1 MTRLPPSTCQ
11 EFVHAPVFRSRVRE
25 SAGGIVQTSLPSA
38 GVEENQPQRSHEH
51 GSGKHAAGFTLLEL
65 LIAVAIFAVVLA
77 AINGVF
83 YGAMRLQRSSSRSVE
98 ESLPIQQALAIIKR
112 DLQGLVAP
120 GG

>member
-51 GSGKHAAGFTLLEL
+51 GSEKQVAGFTLLEL

-83 YGAMRLQRSSSRSVE
+83 YGAMRLHRRSRRHLALGGRAKSGLLP
-98 ESLPIQQALAIIKR
+98 ESTGRPNR
-112 DLQGLVAP
+112 CGP
-120 GG
+120 